1 MATAAGRGPDQRKRG
16 GASPPERAGDPGALT
31 PRAVSAQCLGLRQ
44 ERAARRSP
52 PPRAPPR
59 PRGQAEPS
67 PPGSPPLEAGSLQ
80 TRRSASRGAEAP
92 EKRLWRA
99 TMPRLRSRAGLFL
112 GVVLLAALLAAGWG
126 LPTKKPRGSRLQS
139 QARLA
144 EVSASPDPSSPREE
158 EETPLQAGPQGRR
171 HWAVT
176 EPAALT
182 PEDTAPPGTQEDTPL
197 LLELQTLPGLANTD
211 LSTPNPDIQVTIEVG
226 EDPQAKVE
234 KDVLAKPSNVWPF
247 GWLSAAMETSRSLL
261 RDYLRGEE
269 SGSSLK
275 DRAPREEEEAEEEE
289 AEEEEE
295 DYLIDYEYS
304 ESEDQEDNDEEDE
317 TRSKDGYD
325 EPPEE
330 WGPWSPCS
338 GSCGNSTQQRTRS
351 CGFAC
356 TVTQT
361 KDCDLPHC
369 PGAKDKDPLDLPS
382 EEWPLLAPNATG
394 ILDPGVDHCEK
405 WLNCKSD
412 FLDKYL
418 SQLPMHI
425 PTGGCAQDHEL
436 AGQAYRP
443 QRPVEGRQWPGRAL
457 DIYKPTAS
465 YCLRSLLSQD
475 SKTLAAQHCCYDSS
489 YRLLTRGKGAGAPHL
504 ISREVSPELH
514 FRLDKMPWIMCKGDW
529 SRYHSV
535 RPPNN
540 GWACPANPPEP
551 EYLAQLQEAKEY

>member
-1 MATAAGRGPDQRKRG
+1 
-16 GASPPERAGDPGALT
+16 
-31 PRAVSAQCLGLRQ
+31 
-44 ERAARRSP
+44 
-52 PPRAPPR
+52 
-59 PRGQAEPS
+59 
-67 PPGSPPLEAGSLQ
+67 
-80 TRRSASRGAEAP
+80 
-92 EKRLWRA
+92 
-99 TMPRLRSRAGLFL
+99 MPRLPSRAGLFF

-176 EPAALT
+176 EPVALT
-182 PEDTAPPGTQEDTPL
+182 PEDTAPPGTQEDTSL

-261 RDYLRGEE
+261 RDYLR
-269 SGSSLK
+269 
-275 DRAPREEEEAEEEE
+275 D
-289 AEEEEE
+289 
-295 DYLIDYEYS
+295 
-304 ESEDQEDNDEEDE
+304 
-317 TRSKDGYD
+317 D

-338 GSCGNSTQQRTRS
+338 GSCGNSTQQRARS

-382 EEWPLLAPNATG
+382 EEWPLLAPNATD

-418 SQLPMHI
+418 SQVLQDLPSCPCTYPREAAHRIMSLQDKH
-425 PTGGCAQDHEL
+425 TG
-436 AGQAYRP
+436 RS
-443 QRPVEGRQWPGRAL
+443 VQWRDASGPGERL